1 MSPTPP
7 ADDVDPIDD
16 ELADEELDREL
27 AAADGVLSDQ
37 LRALLDPGGDL
48 HRRTADDVDR
58 NLRSTDTLGAALELL
73 SIGWWTVRTVLTD
86 DHRPA
91 DRGPEGR

>member
-7 ADDVDPIDD
+7 ADDIDPVDDAVADD
-16 ELADEELDREL
+16 ELDREL
-27 AAADGVLSDQ
+27 AAADGVLSEQ

-48 HRRTADDVDR
+48 RRRTADDVDR
-58 NLRSTDTLGAALELL
+58 SLRSTDTLGAALELL
-73 SIGWWTVRTVLTD
+73 SVGWWTVRTVLTD

>member
-7 ADDVDPIDD
+7 DDLDTGDEVLPDD
-16 ELADEELDREL
+16 ELDRQL
-27 AAADGVLSDQ
+27 AEHDGALSDQ
-37 LRALLDPGGDL
+37 LRALLDPDGDL
-48 HRRTADDVDR
+48 RRRTASDVDR
-58 NLRSTDTLGAALELL
+58 SLRSTDTLGAALELL
-73 SIGWWTVRTVLTD
+73 SVGWWTARTVLTD